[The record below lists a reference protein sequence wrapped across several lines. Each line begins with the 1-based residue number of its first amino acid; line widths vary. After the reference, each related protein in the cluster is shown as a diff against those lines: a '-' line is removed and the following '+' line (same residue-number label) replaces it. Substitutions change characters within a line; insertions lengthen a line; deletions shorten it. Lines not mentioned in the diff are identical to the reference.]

1 MNRTPKKRRKAVKE
15 VCVYTVVTLFLMLM
29 VFPLFWMAIS
39 SIKPAGIVFA
49 TPPVWKFT
57 PTMDNY
63 KEALGYGSRGWG
75 SSIPKYFL
83 NSAIVAAV
91 VTVTNLVVGGLAGY
105 GMARYRLG
113 KEKLPLLFLFG
124 RMLPPMVLVLPFFL
138 LTKNLQLGDSIFA
151 LVIAYTAINLPF
163 CVWMT
168 WSFFLD
174 FPNEIEEAAL
184 VDGCNKFQS
193 VVKIII
199 PLSAPGLISIGILVF
214 VACWNEFL
222 FASTLASVNSRTL
235 PVAASLFITDEAI
248 LWGPMTATCMVIMA
262 VPALITIFAQK
273 YIVSGISLGA
283 LKG

>member
-1 MNRTPKKRRKAVKE
+1 
-15 VCVYTVVTLFLMLM
+15 
-29 VFPLFWMAIS
+29 
-39 SIKPAGIVFA
+39 
-49 TPPVWKFT
+49 
-57 PTMDNY
+57 
-63 KEALGYGSRGWG
+63 
-75 SSIPKYFL
+75 
-83 NSAIVAAV
+83 
-91 VTVTNLVVGGLAGY
+91 
-105 GMARYRLG
+105 
-113 KEKLPLLFLFG
+113 
-124 RMLPPMVLVLPFFL
+124 
-138 LTKNLQLGDSIFA
+138 
-151 LVIAYTAINLPF
+151 
-163 CVWMT
+163 MT